1 MKLLLR
7 EYLGSLRERGEL
19 DAILPDLL
27 SALGHTV
34 LWRPGVGTTQHGVDF
49 ASVGPDEHGKR
60 TLYLFVIKA
69 GDLTRADW
77 SASPQGVQASLDE
90 IRYVFLKTRV
100 RPEHRTL
107 PVAICICF
115 GGDYLEPVQ
124 QLTTGYI
131 EEHTTPTRR
140 YEIWHGDH
148 LANALLTGILRED
161 LLPKP
166 LRSSFQKA
174 LAMLDEPDVAVH
186 HFARLVA
193 QVLERAGSDAKAK
206 VAAMRQLYIAL
217 WIMFVWAR
225 DAENLEAPCK
235 ASELAVLA
243 AWELTRPHLGKK
255 SKTTDALA
263 RGADQM
269 IKLHI
274 QINEAFLETRIFPHV
289 DKRHALS
296 LAVGTRRSVDINLKL
311 FDLLGRLAMQ
321 GLWLLYLF
329 QRAKDADKDTL
340 KAQLDRHVGKMFA
353 LIENNP
359 SLCLPVQDEHATEV
373 ALALIF
379 WSGVAIDAEGGRAW
393 IGEMAGRLGFALRS
407 HGLYTCHLSDYADLA
422 LHPVSADETYRQEVT
437 QASTLVPLLA
447 AWAHACDLDETV
459 EVLAHIAKTALAHCD
474 FQTWLPDAATE
485 DALYVGGKTHGVA
498 LTGLPITKEGVALL
512 SLLTEEVEKNDAFH
526 ELSALRH
533 GLWPLALMGFRAQ
546 RLPIPPT
553 FWLPILKPE
562 GGYPPYADVAPE
574 FDAGDKADR

>member
-7 EYLGSLRERGEL
+7 EYLGALRERGEL

-49 ASVGPDEHGKR
+49 ASVGPDENGRR

-77 SASPQGVQASLDE
+77 SATPQGVQASLDE
-90 IRYVFLKTRV
+90 ILYVFLKTRV
-100 RPEHRTL
+100 RPEHKKL

-124 QLTTGYI
+124 LLATGYI
-131 EEHTTPTRR
+131 EQHTTSTRR

-148 LANALLTGILRED
+148 LANALLSGVLRED

-186 HFARLVA
+186 HFGRLVA
-193 QVLERAGSDAKAK
+193 QLLERAAAEPKAK
-206 VAAMRQLYIAL
+206 IAALRQLYIAL
-217 WIMFVWAR
+217 WVLYVWAR

-243 AWELTRPHLGKK
+243 SWEMVRPHLGKK
-255 SKTTDALA
+255 SKATDALL
-263 RGADQM
+263 RGVDQV

-274 QINEAFLETRIFPHV
+274 RINESFLESRVFPHA
-289 DKRHALS
+289 DKLHALS
-296 LAVGTRRSVDINLKL
+296 LAVGTRRSLDINLRL
-311 FDLLGRLAMQ
+311 FDLLGRLTMQ

-329 QRAKDADKDTL
+329 QRATEGDKGPL
-340 KAQLDRHVGKMFA
+340 KTQLDRYVDRMFA
-353 LIENNP
+353 LIANNP
-359 SLCLPVQDEHATEV
+359 SLCLPVKDEHATEV
-373 ALALIF
+373 ALALIL
-379 WSGVAIDAEGGRAW
+379 WSGVAVDADDGRAW
-393 IGEMAGRLGFALRS
+393 IAEMVGRLGFALKS

-422 LHPVSADETYRQEVT
+422 VHPVSSDEAYRQEVT

-447 AWAHACDLDETV
+447 AWAHAAGLDETV
-459 EVLAHIAKTALAHCD
+459 AVLDHLAKTVLAHCS
-474 FQTWLPDAATE
+474 FQTWLPDATSE
-485 DALYVGGKTHGVA
+485 DALYIGGATHGAALTDLPVTAEGVPLLALLAEEAKNNASFHQLSAIRSGMWPVA
-498 LTGLPITKEGVALL
+498 LMA
-512 SLLTEEVEKNDAFH
+512 
-526 ELSALRH
+526 
-533 GLWPLALMGFRAQ
+533 FRAQ

-553 FWLPILKPE
+553 FWIDILAPAE
-562 GGYPPYADVAPE
+562 GFPPYADVAVPMQLN
-574 FDAGDKADR
+574 DGQD